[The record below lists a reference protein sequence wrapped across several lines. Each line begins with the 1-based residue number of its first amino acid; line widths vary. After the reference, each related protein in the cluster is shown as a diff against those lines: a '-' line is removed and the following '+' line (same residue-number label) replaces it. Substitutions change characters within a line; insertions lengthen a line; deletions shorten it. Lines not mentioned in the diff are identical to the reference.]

1 MKLPKRKFNKI
12 WIIVPVIILLCI
24 FLMFFLK
31 KDNKEEKMGNTITSQ
46 TKEEIEEYI
55 LNIDSYEAMLSIE
68 VTSNKNQNKY
78 KIKQSF
84 QSPNICVQEVLEPSN
99 IQGLKTIYDGTNLS
113 LQNTRLHLSTVY
125 ENYPYLTEN
134 NLWLTSF
141 VEEYKKTQDALCE
154 DSNTQWILSIPKNAM
169 EIQKKLAVDK
179 KTGKPIH
186 LEVQDRNRNTS
197 VYIVYNEI
205 EINNLKGKNILAF
218 QQN

>member
-46 TKEEIEEYI
+46 TKEEIEEY
-55 LNIDSYEAMLSIE
+55 
-68 VTSNKNQNKY
+68 
-78 KIKQSF
+78 IKQSF

-141 VEEYKKTQDALCE
+141 IEEYKKTQDALCE

-169 EIQKKLAVDK
+169 GIQKKLAVDK